1 MRDVLFDFEGQVSAA
16 GDRGGEFNVQGRL
29 EEGTSCYEGVVFSVF
44 PADVDVIFFHSG
56 YEVSGQ
62 GQAQVV
68 RGHSFGVYY
77 GDVGGKPASRNSRTA
92 CLRLFCQ
99 SGKHGWRPV
108 FWQRAL
114 HQARCSSR
122 SMSPKTQTS
131 APADF

>member
-62 GQAQVV
+62 D
-68 RGHSFGVYY
+68 VY
-77 GDVGGKPASRNSRTA
+77 KRQEIIWPAI
-92 CLRLFCQ
+92 
-99 SGKHGWRPV
+99 RPCTV
-108 FWQRAL
+108 WKL
-114 HQARCSSR
+114 
-122 SMSPKTQTS
+122 S
-131 APADF
+131 AA

>member
-77 GDVGGKPASRNSRTA
+77 GDVGGEA
-92 CLRLFCQ
+92 CLKEFQDGLPAAFLPERKAWLEA
-99 SGKHGWRPV
+99 GV
-108 FWQRAL
+108 LAARA
-114 HQARCSSR
+114 
-122 SMSPKTQTS
+122 
-131 APADF
+131 APGQMFFQVDVTEDTDLGSC